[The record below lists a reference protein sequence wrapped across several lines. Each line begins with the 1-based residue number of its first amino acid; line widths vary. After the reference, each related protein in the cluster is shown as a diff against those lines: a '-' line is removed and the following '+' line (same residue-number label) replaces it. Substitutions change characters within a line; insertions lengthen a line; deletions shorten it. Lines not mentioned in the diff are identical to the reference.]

1 MRRTVVAID
10 GPAGAGKTTVAR
22 RLAER
27 LGFVLLPSGAF
38 YRALAW
44 SALEQGVSLE
54 DETGL
59 ARLADATGIEAR
71 VEPGGCRMLVDGRDV
86 TDELGSSTVGD
97 AASRIS
103 VFPEVRR
110 RMVKLQQAMAEQQPV
125 VAEGRDMSSVV
136 FPDAEHKFYLDASVE
151 ERARRRALDLR
162 QRGESPDEAALAA
175 DIAARDRRD
184 SSRQAAPLRR
194 VEGAVCVDTT
204 RLTIEEVVE
213 RLLREMGHRP

>member
-1 MRRTVVAID
+1 
-10 GPAGAGKTTVAR
+10 
-22 RLAER
+22 
-27 LGFVLLPSGAF
+27 
-38 YRALAW
+38 
-44 SALEQGVSLE
+44 
-54 DETGL
+54 
-59 ARLADATGIEAR
+59 
-71 VEPGGCRMLVDGRDV
+71 
-86 TDELGSSTVGD
+86 
-97 AASRIS
+97 
-103 VFPEVRR
+103 
-110 RMVKLQQAMAEQQPV
+110 MVKLQQAMAEQQPV